1 MNQSGDNDFH
11 VVAFV
16 PEHLREQGLKNLKN
30 FRKFNTKNTDR
41 FFHFKY
47 WMVEDKELAKQ
58 MGIATEDTN
67 SGDVYLLRPASPYN
81 LAKSNVKLC
90 GYDYTSSRIL
100 TAEEIVSDVS
110 GSLTYAKILENAF
123 NSPIIIRDFMQ
134 FGVLTQKFKTN
145 TVVVYCDPEKDPEFF
160 KKVQKAMVHARR
172 QLPINLVPDESG
184 TLKKQQRHNDVL
196 LVLSTLKNLPPV
208 AKIHDDVP

>member
-58 MGIATEDTN
+58 MGIATEDQN
-67 SGDVYLLRPASPYN
+67 SGDVYLMRPASPYN
-81 LAKSNVKLC
+81 LGKSNVKLC
-90 GYDYTSSRIL
+90 GYDYSSHRIL
-100 TAEEIVSDVS
+100 TANDIVADVS

-145 TVVVYCDPEKDPEFF
+145 TVVIYCDPDKEPELF
-160 KKVQKAMVHARR
+160 
-172 QLPINLVPDESG
+172 
-184 TLKKQQRHNDVL
+184 
-196 LVLSTLKNLPPV
+196 
-208 AKIHDDVP
+208 